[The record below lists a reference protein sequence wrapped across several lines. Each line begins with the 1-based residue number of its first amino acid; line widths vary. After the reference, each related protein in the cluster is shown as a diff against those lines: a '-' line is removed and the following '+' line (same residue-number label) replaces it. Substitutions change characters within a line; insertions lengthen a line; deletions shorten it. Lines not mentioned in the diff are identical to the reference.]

1 MLESL
6 HNVGKEIGR
15 ELVRAWEHLS
25 DGWREL
31 LTRSGN
37 ALTRYTRKD
46 EPTGGA
52 AESPGAPSWGLIAG
66 DILDDGRNIVV
77 RVELPGI
84 ERDDCEVVVDG
95 PALYIRGEK
104 RYDSDYVSGS
114 FYVRQCAYGRF
125 ERAIALPHHVDA
137 TRADAMYRSGVLTVK
152 LPKAAETAPRSIA
165 IR

>member
-6 HNVGKEIGR
+6 QNFGKEFGR
-15 ELVRAWEHLS
+15 ELARAWEHLS

-37 ALTRYTRKD
+37 ALTRFTRKED
-46 EPTGGA
+46 PEPAAGA
-52 AESPGAPSWGLIAG
+52 ALAPTWGLIAG
-66 DILDDGRNIVV
+66 DVVDDGRNIVV
-77 RVELPGI
+77 RIELPGL

-95 PALYIRGEK
+95 PMLYIRGEK
-104 RYDSDYVSGS
+104 RYDHDYVGGS

-137 TRADAMYRSGVLTVK
+137 ARADAIYRSGVLTVK
-152 LPKAAETAPRSIA
+152 LPKAAATEPRSIA

>member
-6 HNVGKEIGR
+6 QNFGKEIGR
-15 ELVRAWEHLS
+15 ELGRAWEHLS
-25 DGWREL
+25 EGWREL

-37 ALTRYTRKD
+37 ALTRFRRR
-46 EPTGGA
+46 EESQPTAGTVL
-52 AESPGAPSWGLIAG
+52 APSWGLIAG
-66 DILDDGRNIVV
+66 DVLDDGRNIVV

-95 PALYIRGEK
+95 PLLYIRGEK
-104 RYDSDYVSGS
+104 RYDDDYVGGS
-114 FYVRQCAYGRF
+114 FHVRQCAYGRF

-137 TRADAMYRSGVLTVK
+137 SRADAAYRSGVLTVR
-152 LPKAAETAPRSIA
+152 LPKAAATEPRSIA